1 MLKKKLSKIICSSMA
16 LTFVVSA
23 PIITTANTVN
33 NSNSTV
39 ATEINKSGNCS
50 YVNGGPMDA
59 SLADEEKIIEML
71 KKEGKLSENATLEE
85 AHAAFIAFMETFK
98 EQNDEP
104 LTKLQ
109 KDLKARAKETLA
121 NDDISTY
128 GLEDETNKV
137 TNINVLAV
145 MVEYND
151 VKHNSITPDE
161 SDMYYENY
169 DKQHYQDMLFGDNG
183 YTGPNGENLI
193 SLKQFYNE
201 QSGGTLNING
211 TVTDWYSVSKNAAY
225 YGESSGGSNDLR
237 PREIVMETL
246 NNLANDPTIDLSE
259 FDKID
264 RYDLD

>member
-16 LTFVVSA
+16 LTFVASA

-39 ATEINKSGNCS
+39 ATGINKSGNCS

-98 EQNDEP
+98 KQNDEP

-161 SDMYYENY
+161 SDMYY
-169 DKQHYQDMLFGDNG
+169 
-183 YTGPNGENLI
+183 
-193 SLKQFYNE
+193 
-201 QSGGTLNING
+201 
-211 TVTDWYSVSKNAAY
+211 
-225 YGESSGGSNDLR
+225 
-237 PREIVMETL
+237 
-246 NNLANDPTIDLSE
+246 
-259 FDKID
+259 
-264 RYDLD
+264 